1 MRKLKRVISLCLC
14 LCICLGAVCS
24 LLEASGV
31 NIAVAADY
39 TSELWLIDSVNH
51 ALLGGERKT
60 LSEEY
65 DLSPYKTD
73 SGSMYIPVS
82 IVCEYTGATYTLNG
96 SAAKISLS
104 GGDTARLTVGSASW
118 TLNGAK
124 MTDFTIS
131 VTEKG
136 GVPFISI
143 SMAEDIFGL
152 ESYYDEAMGLLVL
165 SHSEISGYSSAYSS
179 LKTQIPIINS
189 IVMDRPTGEEVYSDL
204 QSYSGSTTHPRLL
217 IDKEGFDNLREV
229 YSSGERGDPY
239 YEGIV
244 HQLYMGTSYFNAH
257 FTVNDSG
264 KVVWLNDQ
272 VIEAIRQPHY
282 IYDENG
288 NRLVGETSYS
298 YTDIKTGELITVEL
312 GSNSSGYGDG
322 YDLGGR
328 SNVGT
333 YTEKMKSIAFA
344 YQMTGEKKYADAFYL
359 FAKELDKWEHW
370 GEGHFLN
377 VADGSYAYAIGYDW
391 VYHAFDDEPEKRR
404 ELADI
409 LYNKGMMKGYY
420 SIKYD
425 GVGSSIQN
433 KCDFS
438 VSKAAGAAGA
448 WRTINRTN
456 NWQTVCGAGMI
467 VSALAIVEYDE
478 YRDNC
483 LYVIENY
490 VKSFE
495 KCLLQFA
502 PDGSYPESP
511 SYWSYCVDTLF
522 NTLVAFE
529 TSCGRSY
536 GYKDAVGLY
545 ESFYYAA
552 GICDS
557 DYYIW
562 NYHNSSKSRIDGSY
576 FYLAA
581 KVYDDPCL
589 AAFRNTMVF
598 ERDFA
603 MSLMDVIFYDPDLDT
618 EGYEMPLDN
627 NFKGIHTATFRSS
640 HDSES
645 VYTGLHVG
653 PVAHDHSDFDTGNF
667 ILRMGGVDW
676 CGDPGTENYNVKGFW
691 NSSEGGTRFKLY
703 RKSLEGHSSVIIH
716 SDELVHGQRYTTLN
730 TDYPVINSFY
740 SDENGGYAI
749 SDMTKQYGSTCE
761 SAYRGVLLTNSRR
774 TVILQDEISFS
785 SPTTLTWVLNLA
797 GGISISPDGKSLTSE
812 MWEDGTKTAIRL
824 TMLTDD
830 ESLRFR
836 RLGSNETVLDDTV
849 TKNNSGMSLACDPE
863 SRVVIEATD
872 VTEFN
877 VAVVFDLLGHKDEA
891 VGYSYLPMS
900 EWTTTDDEWLDEA
913 NSDIVYPGN
922 QPTYKYKASDFARAN
937 RDLAAADGDFAKIG
951 KILSET
957 AIYFTDYNKNDPTV
971 IELVKEY
978 NKYRNRYNYEV
989 SKINQEFM
997 DAMHV
1002 VSPVI
1007 DDEE

>member
-1 MRKLKRVISLCLC
+1 MKKLKRLLSLC
-14 LCICLGAVCS
+14 LCICICLGTVS
-24 LLEASGV
+24 SVLNMSGV
-31 NIAVAADY
+31 NIAMAADY
-39 TSELWLIDSVNH
+39 SSELWLIDSVNH
-51 ALLGGERKT
+51 ALLDGGRKT
-60 LSEEY
+60 LSEDA

-73 SGSMYIPVS
+73 SGTMYVPVS
-82 IVCEYTGATYTLNG
+82 IICEYASATYTVNG
-96 SAAKISLS
+96 SSVTVSLS
-104 GGDTARLTVGSASW
+104 GGSVARFTVGSTSW
-118 TLNGAK
+118 TLDGIA
-124 MTDFTIS
+124 MTDFLIP
-131 VTEKG
+131 VAEKC

-143 SMAEDIFGL
+143 LMAKDIFGL
-152 ESYYDEAMGLLVL
+152 ESYYDESMGLLIL
-165 SHSEISGYSSAYSS
+165 SFNQISGYSSAYSS

-217 IDKEGFDNLREV
+217 IDKEGFDELRRA
-229 YSSGERGDPY
+229 YAAGTRGDPY
-239 YEGIV
+239 FDGIAN
-244 HQLYMGTSYFNAH
+244 QLRSGTNFFNTY
-257 FTVNDSG
+257 FTVDANG
-264 KVVWLNDQ
+264 EVVWLSEKTRES
-272 VIEAIRQPHY
+272 VRQPHY
-282 IYDENG
+282 LYDENG

-298 YTDIKTGELITVEL
+298 YTDVKTGELVTIEL
-312 GSNSSGYGDG
+312 SVNSSGYGDG

-333 YTEKMKSIAFA
+333 FTEKMKSIAFA

-377 VADGSYAYAIGYDW
+377 VADGSYAYAIGFDW
-391 VYHAFDDEPEKRR
+391 IYHAFDDEPEKRR

-425 GVGSSIQN
+425 GKGSSIQN
-433 KCDFS
+433 YCDFS
-438 VSKAAGAAGA
+438 VSKAAGASGA

-467 VSALAIVEYDE
+467 VSALAIIEYDE

-511 SYWSYCVDTLF
+511 SYWSYCVNTLF

-581 KVYDDPCL
+581 EVYNDPRL

-598 ERDFA
+598 ERGIS
-603 MSLMDVIFYDPDLDT
+603 MSLMDIIFYDPQLDT

-627 NFKGIHTATFRSS
+627 NFKGIHTATLRSS
-640 HDSES
+640 HDTES

-730 TDYPVINSFY
+730 TDYPVINNFY
-740 SDENGGYAI
+740 SDEYGGYAI

-785 SPTTLTWVLNLA
+785 SPTTLTWVLNLV
-797 GGISISPDGKSLTSE
+797 GGITISPDGKSLTSE
-812 MWEDGTKTAIRL
+812 MWDGSEKIAIRL

-836 RLGSNETVLDDTV
+836 WLGSNETILDDTV
-849 TKNNSGMSLACDPE
+849 TKTNSGMSLACDPE

-891 VGYSYLPMS
+891 VGYSYLSMN
-900 EWTTTDDEWLDEA
+900 EWTTCDDEWLNEA
-913 NSDIVYPGN
+913 NSGIVYPGTDT
-922 QPTYKYKASDFARAN
+922 TYKYKASHFAKAN
-937 RDLAAADGDFAKIG
+937 RDLAAADGDLLKIG
-951 KILSET
+951 RILADT
-957 AIYFTDYNKNDPTV
+957 AIYFSDYNKNDPTV
-971 IELVKEY
+971 IELIKEY

-989 SKINQEFM
+989 SKINREFM

-1002 VSPVI
+1002 ASPVVS
-1007 DDEE
+1007 DED

>member
-1 MRKLKRVISLCLC
+1 MCLII
-14 LCICLGAVCS
+14 CICLGAICS
-24 LLEASGV
+24 LLEASGL
-31 NIAVAADY
+31 NTAIAADGY
-39 TSELWLIDSVNH
+39 KSELWLIDGVNY
-51 ALLGGERKT
+51 ALINGERKA
-60 LSEEY
+60 LSKES
-65 DLSPYKTD
+65 DISPYQTD
-73 SGSMYIPVS
+73 SGTMYLPLS
-82 IVCEYTGATYTLNG
+82 IVCDYKSASYTVSG
-96 SAAKISLS
+96 SSVMVSLS
-104 GGDTARLTVGSASW
+104 DGSIVKLTVGSTSW
-118 TLNGAK
+118 TFNGVK
-124 MTDFTIS
+124 MTDFLIP

-143 SMAEDIFGL
+143 LMAGDIFGTG
-152 ESYYDEAMGLLVL
+152 SYYDKSMGLLVL
-165 SHSEISGYSSAYSS
+165 AHGKVVGYSSSYSS
-179 LKTQIPIINS
+179 LKSQISVINNII
-189 IVMDRPTGEEVYSDL
+189 MDRPTGEEVYNDL
-204 QSYSGSTTHPRLL
+204 EAYTGSTTHPRLL
-217 IDKEGFDNLREV
+217 IDKDGFDKLRSV
-229 YSSGERGDPY
+229 YATGMRGDPY
-239 YEGIV
+239 YDGIKN
-244 HQLYMGTSYFNAH
+244 QLSGGTNTFDTYFSVNANGE
-257 FTVNDSG
+257 VIW
-264 KVVWLNDQ
+264 KDQ
-272 VIEAIRQPHY
+272 AARTSVRQPYY

-298 YTDIKTGELITVEL
+298 YTDLKTGELITL
-312 GSNSSGYGDG
+312 GIKNGSGYGDG

-333 YTEKMKSIAFA
+333 FTEKMKKLAFS
-344 YQMTGEKKYADAFYL
+344 YQITGEKKYADAFYL

-425 GVGSSIQN
+425 GVGSSIQRL
-433 KCDFS
+433 CDFS
-438 VSKAAGAAGA
+438 VSKAAGASGA

-467 VSALAIVEYDE
+467 VSALAILEYDE

-511 SYWSYCVDTLF
+511 SYWAYCVDTLF

-529 TSCGRSY
+529 NSCGRSY
-536 GYKDAVGLY
+536 GYKDVVGLY

-562 NYHNSSKSRIDGSY
+562 NYHDSSKSQLDASY

-581 KVYDDPCL
+581 NVYNDPCL
-589 AAFRNTMVF
+589 AEFRNTMIF
-598 ERDFA
+598 ERGFT
-603 MSLMDVIFYDPDLDT
+603 MSLMDVLFYDSGLDT
-618 EGYEMPLDN
+618 TGREMPLDN
-627 NFKGIHTATFRSS
+627 NFTGIHTATFRSS
-640 HDSES
+640 HDSGS
-645 VYTGLHVG
+645 IYTGLHVG

-676 CGDPGTENYNVKGFW
+676 CGDPGTENYNVEGFW

-703 RKSLEGHSSVIIH
+703 RKSLEGHSAVIIH

-749 SDMTKQYGSTCE
+749 SDMTKQYGSTCTG
-761 SAYRGVLLTNSRR
+761 AYRGVLLTNSRR

-785 SPTTLTWVLNLA
+785 SPTTLTWVLNLI
-797 GGISISPDGKSLTSE
+797 GGITISPDGRSLTSE
-812 MWEDGTKTAIRL
+812 RWEDGKKTEIRL
-824 TMLTDD
+824 TLISDD

-849 TKNNSGMSLACDPE
+849 TQNNSGMSLACNPE
-863 SRVVIEATD
+863 PRVVIEASN
-872 VTEFN
+872 VMEFN
-877 VAVVFDLLGHKDEA
+877 VAVVFDLLNHKDEA
-891 VGYSYLPMS
+891 IGYSYVQMK
-900 EWTTTDDEWLDEA
+900 EWTTSTDEWLDEA
-913 NSDIVYPGN
+913 NSGIVYPGDK
-922 QPTYKYKASDFARAN
+922 PVYKYKASDFARAN
-937 RDLAAADGDFAKIG
+937 RDLAAADGDLLKIG

-957 AIYFTDYNKNDPTV
+957 AIYFTDYDKNNPTV

-978 NKYRNRYNYEV
+978 DEYRNRYNYEI
-989 SKINQEFM
+989 SKINAEFM
-997 DAMHV
+997 NAMSV
-1002 VSPVI
+1002 ASPVLE
-1007 DDEE
+1007 DED